1 MRNKILIIT
10 AIAALLA
17 TVWFFTQEKSQSQAA
32 QSSAPSTIIPELSA
46 AAQTGE
52 TYFNAKC
59 AACHGINGAGTQKGP
74 TFIHKVYQKGH
85 HADESFQ
92 RAAKM
97 GATAHHWNFGNMPPV
112 TGITRAEVA
121 KIITY
126 IREIQ
131 AANGL

>member
-1 MRNKILIIT
+1 MRNII
-10 AIAALLA
+10 IAAIIALLGA
-17 TVWFFTQEKSQSQAA
+17 AWYFTLEKPSNQTA
-32 QSSAPSTIIPELSA
+32 QNTPSIIVPELSA

-59 AACHGINGAGTQKGP
+59 ADCHGINGAGTQKGP
-74 TFIHKVYQKGH
+74 TFMHKVYQSGH

-92 RAAKM
+92 RAAKL
-97 GATAHHWNFGNMPPV
+97 GTLAHHWNFGDMPPV
-112 TGITRAEVA
+112 TGVTRAEVA
-121 KIITY
+121 KIVIY

>member
-1 MRNKILIIT
+1 MRNIIII
-10 AIAALLA
+10 AIAALLGA
-17 TVWFFTQEKSQSQAA
+17 VWFFTQEKSSPQAA
-32 QSSAPSTIIPELSA
+32 QNSAPSIIVPNLTA

-59 AACHGINGAGTQKGP
+59 ATCHGINGAGTQKGP

-85 HADESFQ
+85 HGDESFQ

-97 GATAHHWNFGNMPPV
+97 GAPAHHWKFGNMPPV
-112 TGITRAEVA
+112 TGITRAEVT
-121 KIITY
+121 KIVTY
-126 IREIQ
+126 IRELQ

>member
-1 MRNKILIIT
+1 MRNIIIVTIIT
-10 AIAALLA
+10 LLGAA
-17 TVWFFTQEKSQSQAA
+17 WYFTQEKPSNQTA
-32 QSSAPSTIIPELSA
+32 QNTTSIIVPELTA
-46 AAQTGE
+46 AAQIGE

-74 TFIHKVYQKGH
+74 TFINKAYRKGH

-92 RAAKM
+92 RAAKL
-97 GATAHHWNFGNMPPV
+97 GVAAHHWRFGNMPPV
-112 TGITRAEVA
+112 AGITRAEVT
-121 KIITY
+121 KIIVY